1 METVKGELVTTNGKP
16 APELVPLPEPPAP
29 PVSYAQGFD
38 GMAIAPFDKPIVAAL
53 TAPINPEDVE
63 IKPDGIVY
71 LPGIFYR
78 QRLMEAFGPGGWAIA
93 ARRPPQTRSS
103 GGGELVVFYGAL
115 FALGRFVGE
124 AGGQCVYWPK
134 NRGMTYADALEG
146 AKTDCITR
154 CCKDLGIAKEL
165 WDPGWRTQW
174 QAKYAR
180 KAMKKSKEWNA
191 RAQKEEWVDK
201 EVWERKGREQK
212 LTSSSAG
219 TAAVSSSAA
228 SASQPQPASFSGTET
243 PMGITGGAAIAS
255 PSTVPPP
262 PSSADAGE
270 VPDDD
275 QMDSLRETV
284 KALKW
289 KAQFCKTWFTN
300 RFGVWPPESLTKRQL
315 ETAFSLLAAW
325 REPDGGDLY
334 KAALDKAKGEGR
346 CR

>member
-38 GMAIAPFDKPIVAAL
+38 GMAIAPFDKAIVAAL

-180 KAMKKSKEWNA
+180 KVMKKSKEWNA

-212 LTSSSAG
+212 LSSTPSVPTAADSSTGSPASAVSSPSVAAPAAESSSA
-219 TAAVSSSAA
+219 
-228 SASQPQPASFSGTET
+228 
-243 PMGITGGAAIAS
+243 
-255 PSTVPPP
+255 PPV

-315 ETAFSLLAAW
+315 ETAFYLLAAW